1 MEKLT
6 KSELKILQESVGKL
20 NDIYIHIGKLEKHK
34 QDLLLECDAA
44 EADTRE
50 VTEGFEEK
58 YGKMEVNIN
67 TGEMR
72 KIEQNEEE

>member
-6 KSELKILQESVGKL
+6 KSELKILQESVSKL

-34 QDLLLECDAA
+34 QDLLLQCDEA

-50 VTEGFEEK
+50 ITEGFQEK
-58 YGKMEVNIN
+58 YGVMEVNIN

>member
-6 KSELKILQESVGKL
+6 KKELKQLQEDVGRL
-20 NDIYIHIGKLEKHK
+20 NDAYINIGKLEMQK
-34 QDLLLECDAA
+34 QFLYRQCNDLE
-44 EADTRE
+44 TE
-50 VTEGFEEK
+50 VRDLTEEFEEK

-72 KIEQNEEE
+72 KIEDNE